1 MKQDVHLNDDQIIR
15 SLEDKTDLSVVLQ
28 EHLASCSQCLSARK
42 KLEGAVVRL
51 GEQARNSAPLFKKA
65 IRFPDRQPLK
75 TSWWS
80 WNWRSFSAM
89 GATAGMA
96 IAIIVLVS
104 LHTMHQRSLAK
115 LYDEMF
121 KDERFISEI
130 NMLGK
135 NDLPQLWMDISGDS
149 EVNLNEEMLEVI
161 APGT

>member
-1 MKQDVHLNDDQIIR
+1 
-15 SLEDKTDLSVVLQ
+15 
-28 EHLASCSQCLSARK
+28 
-42 KLEGAVVRL
+42 
-51 GEQARNSAPLFKKA
+51 
-65 IRFPDRQPLK
+65 
-75 TSWWS
+75 
-80 WNWRSFSAM
+80 M

-104 LHTMHQRSLAK
+104 LHTMQQRSLAK

-135 NDLPQLWMDISGDS
+135 NDLPPLWMDISGDS